1 MMPVMMSN
9 MSVQVKHARVSS
21 LLAEEII
28 GGSLTPGSRLP
39 GEHELAARFD
49 VSRGTIRQALARLE
63 ADGLIEKH
71 PGAGSF
77 VSFEGHRLDERLGW
91 SRALAA
97 HGVQTTTEVLRME
110 RVTLPELAAEL
121 RVPDTSFLAIDRRRR
136 LPGGEVVSLERS
148 RLPWLSE
155 FGPVIGSG
163 LHQDSLTATL
173 AVLGLRPAGAREKIE
188 LIRLDAADAVAL
200 CAEPGAAYLACTRTR
215 YGRDGRPIERATSI
229 LDPRHFSLETSYGYL
244 P

>member
-1 MMPVMMSN
+1 MSVMMSN
-9 MSVQVKHARVSS
+9 MSVQIKHARVSS
-21 LLAEEII
+21 LLAAEII
-28 GGSLTPGSRLP
+28 GGALSPGSRLP

-77 VSFEGHRLDERLGW
+77 VSFEGHLLDERLGW

-97 HGVQTTTEVLRME
+97 HGVQTSTEVLRLE
-110 RVTLPELAAEL
+110 QVRLPQLAAQL
-121 RVPDTSFLAIDRRRR
+121 GVPGTSFLAIDRRRR

-148 RLPWLSE
+148 RLPWLRE
-155 FGPVIGSG
+155 FASVVSSG
-163 LHQDSLTATL
+163 LHQGSLTATL
-173 AVLGLRPAGAREKIE
+173 TALGLRPAGARERVE
-188 LIRLDAADAVAL
+188 LVRLDAADAAAL
-200 CAEPGAAYLACTRTR
+200 CARAGAAYLACTCTR
-215 YGRDGRPIERATSI
+215 YGRDGRPMERATSV
-229 LDPRHFSLETSYGYL
+229 LDPRYFSLETSYGYL

>member
-1 MMPVMMSN
+1 MSVMMSN

-21 LLAEEII
+21 LLAAEII

-77 VSFEGHRLDERLGW
+77 VSFDGHLLDERLGW
-91 SRALAA
+91 SQALAV
-97 HGVQTTTEVLRME
+97 HGVQTTAEVLRME
-110 RVTLPELAAEL
+110 RVWLPELAADL
-121 RVPDTSFLAIDRRRR
+121 RVSGTSFLALDRRRR

-148 RLPWLSE
+148 RLPWLTE
-155 FGPVIGSG
+155 FGQVLTDG
-163 LHQDSLTATL
+163 LYQGSLTTTL
-173 AVLGLRPAGAREKIE
+173 AALGLRPAGARERVE
-188 LIRLDAADAVAL
+188 VVELDAADAAAL
-200 CAEPGAAYLACTRTR
+200 GAEPGAVYLACTRTR
-215 YGRDGRPIERATSI
+215 YRRDGQPIERATSV

>member
-1 MMPVMMSN
+1 MSVMMSN

-21 LLAEEII
+21 LLAAEII
-28 GGSLTPGSRLP
+28 GGALSPGSRLP

-77 VSFEGHRLDERLGW
+77 VSFEGHLLDERLGW

-97 HGVQTTTEVLRME
+97 HGVQTTAEVLRME
-110 RVTLPELAAEL
+110 RVWLPELAAEL
-121 RVPDTSFLAIDRRRR
+121 RVSGTSFLALDRRRR

-148 RLPWLSE
+148 RLPWLPE
-155 FGPVIGSG
+155 FGPVVTDG
-163 LHQDSLTATL
+163 LYQGSLTATL
-173 AVLGLRPAGAREKIE
+173 TALGVRPAGARERVE
-188 LIRLDAADAVAL
+188 VVELDAADADAL
-200 CAEPGAAYLACTRTR
+200 GAEPGAVYLACICTR
-215 YGRDGRPIERATSI
+215 YRRDGQPVERVTSV

>member
-1 MMPVMMSN
+1 MMSN
-9 MSVQVKHARVSS
+9 MSVQVKHARVSA
-21 LLAEEII
+21 LLAKEII

-39 GEHELAARFD
+39 GEHELAARFE

-77 VSFEGHRLDERLGW
+77 VSFVSFEGHRLDKHLGW

-97 HGVQTTTEVLRME
+97 HGVQSTAEILRME
-110 RVTLPELAAEL
+110 RLWLPELAAEL
-121 RVPDTSFLAIDRRRR
+121 RVPDTGFLALDRRRR

-148 RLPWLSE
+148 RLPWLPE
-155 FGPVIGSG
+155 FESVVTSG
-163 LHQDSLTATL
+163 LYQGSLTATL
-173 AVLGLRPAGAREKIE
+173 AALGLRSAGARERVE
-188 LIRLDAADAVAL
+188 LVKLDTADAVAL
-200 CAEPGAAYLACTRTR
+200 CAEPGAAYLACTCTR
-215 YGRDGRPIERATSI
+215 YSRDGRPIERVTSV

>member
-77 VSFEGHRLDERLGW
+77 VSFQGHRLDERLGW

-97 HGVQTTTEVLRME
+97 HGVQTTAEMLRLE
-110 RVTLPELAAEL
+110 RVRLPELAAEL
-121 RVPDTSFLAIDRRRR
+121 GIDLRG
-136 LPGGEVVSLERS
+136 LQLLLGEISGLE
-148 RLPWLSE
+148 
-155 FGPVIGSG
+155 IGS
-163 LHQDSLTATL
+163 
-173 AVLGLRPAGAREKIE
+173 LRIE
-188 LIRLDAADAVAL
+188 S
-200 CAEPGAAYLACTRTR
+200 P
-215 YGRDGRPIERATSI
+215 RDGREED
-229 LDPRHFSLETSYGYL
+229 LC
-244 P
+244 